1 VKTPP
6 IGGGMTDASYAAA
19 LKGFSLRQAIIDY
32 DLNAPAKTLAPV
44 ILALAQAARPPFG
57 IFPCSV
63 MGGRSPKTGRPVGS
77 RHRWSGGQ
85 WGRGMCLFCFKS
97 LEQCARPAEHGT

>member
-1 VKTPP
+1 MMKAPIGG

-19 LKGFSLRQAIIDY
+19 L
-32 DLNAPAKTLAPV
+32 NAPAKTLAPV
-44 ILALAQAARPPFG
+44 NLALAQAARHPFG
-57 IFPCSV
+57 IFPCSI

-97 LEQCARPAEHGT
+97 LGQCARPAPP